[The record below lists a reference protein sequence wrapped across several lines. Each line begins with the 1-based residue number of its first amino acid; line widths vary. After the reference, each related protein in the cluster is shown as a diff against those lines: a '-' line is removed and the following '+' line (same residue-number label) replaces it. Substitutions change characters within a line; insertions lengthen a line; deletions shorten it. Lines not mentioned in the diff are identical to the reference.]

1 MKRFITILLIGLL
14 ATVVAQGQITI
25 GGNVYGGGNKG
36 EVGGSTKVVVY
47 EGDLNKVFG
56 GARMGNVGG
65 NAYVNIDGENASSY
79 IVINHVYGGNDIAGT
94 IGTAEAVDEELPAE
108 LKPNDEGVNANG
120 VDNTWN
126 TYVHISS
133 KTVTD
138 DIKYTT
144 EEIAAAKEGDAAYGK
159 TTNDVKIKKGE
170 AAPDAEKIFIG
181 QVFAG
186 GNGDYHYEST
196 TSGGEVTHNIYQ
208 KKGDTTPIATTVT
221 NEGEAGFT
229 LPELNKT
236 YLDIQGGT
244 IFYAHG
250 GGNNA
255 TVKEQD
261 VIHVDNPSKV
271 VTKIM
276 VNENKLEV
284 ASGGTDLLTPDRIN
298 NLMGVKLEQEH
309 IESTDFQIGRL
320 FGGNNLAAMAI
331 RPTWYLQS
339 GKIRNLYSG
348 GNRGDMT
355 SPVGLLLEIDPKVPE
370 EATYEEAQAIK
381 NKLVIDNVYGGCR
394 MADVIPKNEDGTLT
408 TVNNLPD
415 LDENGQLKYR
425 FPKGLSARVLVR
437 GGDINNVYGGNDVT
451 GKVYGGNAVGIYS
464 SIRGDVYGGGNG
476 AYPYTDNFALKDD
489 PYYGDLYYG
498 SRTSA
503 SSYSSIASAEALN
516 VYRPNAEQVSIRLLG
531 TEGHPTVIG
540 GGVYCGGNCAT
551 LMTDIAKPMIELKM
565 GSYVVADQVFL
576 GNNGEKMVDEEILEK
591 YAGNVTVKDSEGNDH
606 TYDFS
611 TLDLTQA
618 DIFAAYMEGVAMDKI
633 PSLVYDKK
641 DKEGAD
647 YKSYSSKI
655 GSFFCGGNIGSM
667 TYQGVNEMVFDAPI
681 IIYDKVVGGC
691 NNANVPASQYNAR
704 YEGGILGYK
713 AGAINEQESYLEG
726 GAIKDRLILKF
737 DSLRIEPRRWVD
749 ENNKTNPSANLV
761 WNTVYKDLDEN
772 YQLIKVDNYDT
783 EENTLGPDDRRLYG
797 GNVYGGCYN
806 SGHVN
811 GNVVININND
821 LVSRDEVFATRDEYG
836 NYENRN
842 SGVLPDMGQH
852 DHQPEEGLCLPVV
865 WWWRTWLCG

>member
-94 IGTAEAVDEELPAE
+94 IGTAEAVDEELPTE
-108 LKPNDEGVNANG
+108 LTDNTDG

-126 TYVHISS
+126 SYVHISS
-133 KTVTD
+133 K
-138 DIKYTT
+138 
-144 EEIAAAKEGDAAYGK
+144 K
-159 TTNDVKIKKGE
+159 TKDGE
-170 AAPDAEKIFIG
+170 AADDEEKIFIG

-271 VTKIM
+271 VTEIL

-298 NLMGVKLEQEH
+298 DLMGVRLEQEH

-331 RPTWYLQS
+331 RPTWHLQS
-339 GKIRNLYSG
+339 GRIRNLYSG

-355 SPVGLLLEIDPKVPE
+355 SPVGLLLEIDPKVPDNLTLDE
-370 EATYEEAQAIK
+370 ELAIK

-394 MADVIPKNEDGTLT
+394 MADVIPKDADNNQI
-408 TVNNLPD
+408 TVNNLSD
-415 LDENGQLKYR
+415 LDENGQLKYHFR
-425 FPKGLSARVLVR
+425 MGLQPVCWCV
-437 GGDINNVYGGNDVT
+437 
-451 GKVYGGNAVGIYS
+451 
-464 SIRGDVYGGGNG
+464 
-476 AYPYTDNFALKDD
+476 
-489 PYYGDLYYG
+489 
-498 SRTSA
+498 
-503 SSYSSIASAEALN
+503 
-516 VYRPNAEQVSIRLLG
+516 
-531 TEGHPTVIG
+531 
-540 GGVYCGGNCAT
+540 
-551 LMTDIAKPMIELKM
+551 
-565 GSYVVADQVFL
+565 
-576 GNNGEKMVDEEILEK
+576 
-591 YAGNVTVKDSEGNDH
+591 
-606 TYDFS
+606 
-611 TLDLTQA
+611 
-618 DIFAAYMEGVAMDKI
+618 
-633 PSLVYDKK
+633 
-641 DKEGAD
+641 
-647 YKSYSSKI
+647 
-655 GSFFCGGNIGSM
+655 
-667 TYQGVNEMVFDAPI
+667 
-681 IIYDKVVGGC
+681 
-691 NNANVPASQYNAR
+691 
-704 YEGGILGYK
+704 
-713 AGAINEQESYLEG
+713 
-726 GAIKDRLILKF
+726 
-737 DSLRIEPRRWVD
+737 
-749 ENNKTNPSANLV
+749 
-761 WNTVYKDLDEN
+761 
-772 YQLIKVDNYDT
+772 
-783 EENTLGPDDRRLYG
+783 
-797 GNVYGGCYN
+797 
-806 SGHVN
+806 
-811 GNVVININND
+811 VVI
-821 LVSRDEVFATRDEYG
+821 ST
-836 NYENRN
+836 
-842 SGVLPDMGQH
+842 M
-852 DHQPEEGLCLPVV
+852 CMVV
-865 WWWRTWLCG
+865 TM